1 MFIFLRKKDLKI
13 LISIIVIFTFITL
26 ILFDSGLL
34 FASDNTEEIHNYYS
48 LQNPV
53 LTDNILDG
61 FHTIYNK
68 EDKIA
73 YLTFDDGPSKR
84 TTPKVLDILAEE
96 EIKASFFVIGK
107 NVEAN
112 PAIVKRAYEEGHY
125 IANHGYSHNNKK
137 LYKSKESF
145 LQEILK
151 TDQAIAKA
159 INVDHYISHIFRF
172 PNGSMGKYYHT
183 QKMQSISYLSE
194 IDYTYVDWNALNNDS
209 IKKYSDST
217 LLANLKKSCSKKG
230 NLVILM
236 HDSGDVNKTYTV
248 LQDSIRYL
256 KQEGYEFK
264 TWYDLLETKKEE
276 N

>member
-1 MFIFLRKKDLKI
+1 MFILLRKRNLKI
-13 LISIIVIFTFITL
+13 LLSITVTFTLITL
-26 ILFDSGLL
+26 ILLDSGLL
-34 FASDNTEEIHNYYS
+34 FASEDIADVKEYY
-48 LQNPV
+48 NVGEPV
-53 LTDNILDG
+53 LTDSILDG

-68 EDKIA
+68 EDKIV

-84 TTPKVLDILAEE
+84 TTPKILDILKEE
-96 EIKASFFVIGK
+96 NIKASFFVIGR
-107 NVEAN
+107 NVDAN
-112 PAIVKRAYEEGHY
+112 PAIVKRAYEEDHY

-209 IKKYSDST
+209 IKKYSDSK

>member
-1 MFIFLRKKDLKI
+1 MFILLRKRNLKI
-13 LISIIVIFTFITL
+13 LFSIIAIFTLISL
-26 ILFDSGLL
+26 ILLDSGIL
-34 FASDNTEEIHNYYS
+34 FASEDIGDVKEYY
-48 LQNPV
+48 NVGDPV
-53 LTDNILDG
+53 LTDPILDG

-84 TTPKVLDILAEE
+84 TTPKVLDILKEE
-96 EIKASFFVIGK
+96 NIKASFFVIGR
-107 NVEAN
+107 NVDAN
-112 PAIVKRAYEEGHY
+112 PTIVKRAYEEGHY

-159 INVDHYISHIFRF
+159 INQDHYISHIFRF
-172 PNGSMGKYYHT
+172 PNGSMGKYYHS

-194 IDYTYVDWNALNNDS
+194 IDYTYIDWNALNNDS
-209 IKKYSDST
+209 IKKYSDSA
-217 LLANLKKSCSKKG
+217 LLTNLKKSCSKKG
-230 NLVILM
+230 NLVVLM

-256 KQEGYEFK
+256 KQEGYTFK
-264 TWYDLLETKKEE
+264 TLYDLLEIKKEE